1 MTVRLWDYAAP
12 EDALVRVGI
21 WYWLPSP
28 GIGYPALCT

>member
-21 WYWLPSP
+21 WYWLPNA
-28 GIGYPALCT
+28 ALCT